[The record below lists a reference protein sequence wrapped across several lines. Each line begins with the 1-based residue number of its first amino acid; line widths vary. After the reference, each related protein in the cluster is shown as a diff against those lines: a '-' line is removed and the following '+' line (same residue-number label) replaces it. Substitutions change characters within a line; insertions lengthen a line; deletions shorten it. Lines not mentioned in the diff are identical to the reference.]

1 MNDKA
6 LKLICYIILGV
17 LVAQS
22 LFQVFGMNKNLNNAL
37 KELKESQESLNQAR
51 EDVNRSKLMIDTL
64 RRDLKDLGVY
74 ANDIRGRVYRL
85 DLDKRGEDTKGAK
98 KIADIKEKIDS
109 VGKAFPVDAELPVI
123 VPQEFQTPKPTH
135 P

>member
-17 LVAQS
+17 LVVQS

-37 KELKESQESLNQAR
+37 TKLAESEATLKEAR
-51 EDVNRSKLMIDTL
+51 EDISRSKLTIDTL
-64 RRDLKDLGVY
+64 RHDLQAFGQYV
-74 ANDIRGRVYRL
+74 NDIRGRVYRL
-85 DLDKRGEDTKGAK
+85 DLDKREEDLKGAK

-109 VGKAFPVDAELPVI
+109 VG
-123 VPQEFQTPKPTH
+123 
-135 P
+135 